1 MIKITTLL
9 SILFFCFISI
19 SFAQKN
25 TDTQP
30 EVIINKEAS
39 ESSLTLSFENQ
50 REIHEDRLT
59 SFKERLINYYTELDK
74 IEYDSDKNRFTLFF
88 NIIEISK
95 HDLDGILTHFNVY
108 NYSIESK

>member
-1 MIKITTLL
+1 MIKKTTIL

-30 EVIINKEAS
+30 EVIINKEVS
-39 ESSLTLSFENQ
+39 ESSMTLSFDNQ
-50 REIHEDRLT
+50 REINEDRLP
-59 SFKERLINYYTELDK
+59 SFKSRLINYYSELDE
-74 IEYDSDKNRFTLFF
+74 IEYDSDQNRFTLFL
-88 NIIEISK
+88 NITKISK
-95 HDLDGILTHFNVY
+95 QELDGILTHFNVY